1 MPESKEP
8 KQDSKDYSI
17 VEYSDLVQRR
27 NYGKIK
33 RVFDFPNYADIQTN
47 SYKKFIN
54 NDLEELIKGFFP
66 IISTNGKY
74 QLEFNGLK
82 ITEPQCSEQEAELR
96 SLTYASNVYIDV
108 QLKDNETGQI
118 YKTKKTKSKKI
129 KGKSDKPVPDGIF
142 LTSLPRM
149 TERGT
154 FLING
159 TEKFIISQIVRSPGS
174 YILHKAQLKLSNS
187 RRRLLDG
194 LICEVLPIKG
204 TMFSI
209 YIQKEES
216 KEKHDKPKYIQI
228 MLRDVLGNQSKL
240 VPITQFL
247 KALGYTENIINQIYG
262 DEELILNS
270 YKNEKYNE
278 KEIFTFPEISEMISD
293 LKKIKTKADLRKKI
307 LTPDFKIR
315 SALFDYEEI
324 KNKIEDLESKLVDE
338 EAKKDDQSP
347 TAISKLKTDIDKLRV
362 DLQKYLDIIIV
373 EHAACSL
380 VEGLNISQKTLD
392 NLAERISDQDEFCF
406 QTIIWYHFFNTT
418 TFNMSLA
425 GRYKINQKMKV
436 NERLF
441 DQVLSRPIVD
451 KANRTLVKADSKL
464 FKKEV
469 DIIIDAIKDDR
480 VNVSNTYD
488 PIFIP
493 GSKAKTKSGIIV
505 DNTVNSIY
513 VHAPKTSSEQKEL
526 RIIGTTVKDD
536 VINLTMSDI
545 FAFISYVINLNYGVG
560 QYDEVDHLGNK
571 RLKLVGELLYGK
583 MNVGMIRVDK
593 FIREKLAIAS
603 SSANTQTADQNTQ
616 ADPNAV
622 ANNAQPAQNNYDD
635 IEATEFVATKKGKN
649 INVKPIINTKPLQ
662 QIVREFF
669 NSYQLTQFIDQQNPL
684 SELTNKRRISAMGPG
699 GISREDPNL
708 GIRDINSS
716 YYGRICPIETPEGMN
731 IGLIMSLASYVRVDQ
746 NGFLITPYFVI
757 ENGSLVYQQNVNGV
771 REAKIEWLDALK
783 ETEHI
788 IANASTPMDDKGH
801 ILSDNVMC
809 RFKAEQKQYPKDMV
823 EYIDV
828 NPNQVVSVAASAIP
842 FLEND
847 DANRA
852 LMGANMQRQA
862 TPLLYPHAP
871 SVGTG
876 NEYKIAY
883 DSSFAIIAD
892 EDGIISEVDGSH
904 IVLTSLDAKR
914 KYEYKLMKYHRSNQN
929 TCFNQSAIV
938 SLNQK
943 VKKGEVIANGPAMQN
958 GELALGQNALVA
970 FSSFDGYNFED
981 AIVISERV
989 VNEDLFTSIHIEEKI
1004 INCLRTKNG
1013 DEEITRDIPNV
1024 SEDAKRYLD
1033 ENGIVIVGADVQEGD
1048 ILVGKVT
1055 PKGRVEL
1062 TVEEKLLQSIFGEK
1076 VKNVRDS
1083 SLKVPYGGE
1092 GVVIAV
1098 HHFTA
1103 TDGSFGDDV
1112 LEVVKILIA
1121 KKSKIQVG
1129 DKMSGRH
1136 GNKGIVSRI
1145 VKIED
1150 MPHLADGTPID
1161 IMLTPEGVPSRMNMG
1176 QVMELHTGISA
1187 RKIGQ
1192 KLIISTAF
1200 KEVPCEEKAKEIQQ
1214 VLGIPY
1220 HKAFNLMNQATLY
1233 FPARFKDKKTALAK
1247 YTIDD
1252 LLIVFNHAGVSI
1264 DDLDYKVAT
1273 PVFSGIKMDDL
1284 KNIMVEAGFDLKDK
1298 GKFTLY
1304 DGRTGD
1310 AFDAPISV
1318 GVMYMLKLD
1327 HLVNDKI
1334 HARNVGPY
1342 SKITQQPLGG
1352 KSQNGGQRFGEM
1364 EVWALEAYGAAYNL
1378 REILTI
1384 KSDDVA
1390 GRNEAYNAIIKGKEI
1405 QNIGLPESFKLLVKQ
1420 LQGLGVKLEGITDDG
1435 KKFDL
1440 NNLSVDRNAT
1450 LDENKDDK
1458 ITELED
1464 ESANDNNYNYE
1475 TDVTV

>member
-8 KQDSKDYSI
+8 KPEAKDYSI
-17 VEYSDLVQRR
+17 VEYSNLVQRR

-33 RVFDFPNYADIQTN
+33 RMFDFPNYADIQSK
-47 SYKKFIN
+47 SYDKFIN
-54 NDLEELIKGFFP
+54 SELEGLIKGFFP
-66 IISTNGKY
+66 IVSTNGKY

-82 ITEPQCSEQEAELR
+82 ITEPLCSEQEAELR
-96 SLTYASNVYIDV
+96 SLSYACNVYIDV

-118 YKTKKTKSKKI
+118 YKSKKQKTKKTK
-129 KGKSDKPVPDGIF
+129 GKNDKPVPDGIF
-142 LTSLPRM
+142 LTWLPKM
-149 TERGT
+149 TKRGT

-187 RRRLLDG
+187 RRRILEG

-209 YIQKEES
+209 YVQKDEP
-216 KEKHDKPKYIQI
+216 KDKHNKPNKYIQI
-228 MLRDVLGNQSKL
+228 MLRDVLGNQSML

-247 KALGYTENIINQIYG
+247 KALGYTKKIIDEIYG
-262 DEELILNS
+262 DEELIANS

-278 KEIFTFPEISEMISD
+278 KEIFDFTDINDMVND
-293 LKKIKTKADLRKKI
+293 LKKIKTKAEIRKKI
-307 LTPDFKIR
+307 LTPDYKIR
-315 SALFDYEEI
+315 VALFDYKTVTDQIDE
-324 KNKIEDLESKLVDE
+324 LETKLVDE
-338 EAKKDDQSP
+338 QAKKDDASSAVI
-347 TAISKLKTDIDKLRV
+347 TKLQDQIDKLKV
-362 DLQKYLDIIIV
+362 EQQKYLDIIIV
-373 EHAACSL
+373 EHAARSF

-406 QTIIWYHFFNTT
+406 QTIIWYHFFNTN

-425 GRYKINQKMKV
+425 GRYKINQKMQV

-441 DQVLSRPIVD
+441 DQVLSRPIED
-451 KANRTLVKADSKL
+451 KNGHVLVNADSKL

-469 DIIIDAIKDDR
+469 DIIVDAIKDERID
-480 VNVSNTYD
+480 VKSTYD

-493 GSKAKTKSGIIV
+493 GTKAKTKSGIVV

-526 RIIGTTVKDD
+526 RIIGTTVKPD

-545 FAFISYVINLNYGVG
+545 ISFISYVINLNYGVG

-603 SSANTQTADQNTQ
+603 SSASLSPENQLPS
-616 ADPNAV
+616 DPNMKNDGAV
-622 ANNAQPAQNNYDD
+622 VNSQNNFDD
-635 IEATEFVATKKGKN
+635 IEATDFVATKKGRT
-649 INVKPIINTKPLQ
+649 ITVKSIINTKPLQ

-746 NGFLITPYFVI
+746 NGFLITPYFVV
-757 ENGSLVYQQNVNGV
+757 ENGSLVYEVKNGI
-771 REAKIEWLDALK
+771 REAKVEWLDALK

-801 ILSDNVMC
+801 ILTENVMC
-809 RFKAEQKQYPKDMV
+809 RFKAEQKQYPRDMV

-828 NPNQVVSVAASAIP
+828 NPNQVVSVAASSIP

-892 EDGIISEVDGSH
+892 EDGTITEVDGSH
-904 IVLTSLDAKR
+904 IVLTSDDGKR
-914 KYEYKLMKYHRSNQN
+914 KYDYTLMKYHRSNQN
-929 TCFNQSAIV
+929 TCFNQTAIV

-1076 VKNVRDS
+1076 VKSLRDS

-1103 TDGSFGDDV
+1103 NDGSFGDDV

-1192 KLIISTAF
+1192 KLIISTSF

-1214 VLGIPY
+1214 ILGIPY
-1220 HKAFNLMNQATLY
+1220 YKAFNLMNQATLY
-1233 FPARFKDKKTALAK
+1233 FPTRFKDKKTALSK

-1284 KNIMVEAGFDLKDK
+1284 RNIMTEAGFDLKDK

-1310 AFDAPISV
+1310 PFDAPISV

-1420 LQGLGVKLEGITDDG
+1420 LQGLGVKLEGITKEG

-1440 NNLSVDRNAT
+1440 NNLSVDRNTASEQ
-1450 LDENKDDK
+1450 DKEDK

-1464 ESANDNNYNYE
+1464 ESANENNYNYE